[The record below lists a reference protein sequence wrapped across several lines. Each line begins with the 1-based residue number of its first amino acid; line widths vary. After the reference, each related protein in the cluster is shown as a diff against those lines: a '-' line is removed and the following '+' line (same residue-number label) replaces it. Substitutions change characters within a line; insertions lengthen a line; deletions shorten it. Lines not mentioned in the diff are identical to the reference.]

1 MENDCQN
8 LTHLSVEMILVST
21 KMACHLK
28 NKQKYLMNLLMKDFL
43 KLIDLRKKIK
53 SNNLIYKFE
62 NYLKF

>member
-1 MENDCQN
+1 
-8 LTHLSVEMILVST
+8 
-21 KMACHLK
+21 
-28 NKQKYLMNLLMKDFL
+28 MNLLMKDFL